1 VVMPLVGD
9 YMVVKKAQVKF
20 AEGALEDILE
30 GDSIA
35 WRIRWSVGCVDV
47 VCGCCEG
54 IRGA

>member
-1 VVMPLVGD
+1 MPLVGD